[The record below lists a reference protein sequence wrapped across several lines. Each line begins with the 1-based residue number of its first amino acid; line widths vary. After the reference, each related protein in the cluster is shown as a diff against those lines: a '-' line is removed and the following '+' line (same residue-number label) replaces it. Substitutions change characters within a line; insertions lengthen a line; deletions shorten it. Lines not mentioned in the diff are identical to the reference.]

1 MSKTI
6 LITGA
11 SRGIGYQTALKLA
24 SENHTVIATARSQDK
39 LKQLSKEADN
49 GTIISVPAD
58 LTEPGDIE
66 KLVTAVEEAGDLDG
80 LINNAGALYLKD
92 FMDTEIEDFQK
103 LMDVNVFGI
112 VRITKAMKAHL
123 KKGSHIVNISSM
135 SGYQGSSK

>member
-66 KLVTAVEEAGDLDG
+66 KLVTAVEEAGDL
-80 LINNAGALYLKD
+80 
-92 FMDTEIEDFQK
+92 MD
-103 LMDVNVFGI
+103 
-112 VRITKAMKAHL
+112 
-123 KKGSHIVNISSM
+123 
-135 SGYQGSSK
+135 